1 MRIARLSINRP
12 VTTAMFFIAVVLL
25 GFVSLRR
32 LSVDLLPNISYPKLS
47 VVTQY
52 PGVAPE
58 EMETLVTAPLEAAV
72 SRIPGLQGVVSIS
85 KEGISYLTLEFVWG
99 TDMDFALLHTRENLD
114 SARDGLPS
122 DVDNPVIIALDPK
135 ARPIMVLAVSGERG
149 LARTQRVLR
158 GTPQTAAR
166 TGGGH
171 RFGRHR
177 RRRRAGDPG
186 RT

>member
-1 MRIARLSINRP
+1 MRIARFSIERP

-72 SRIPGLQGVVSIS
+72 SRIPGLQGVESIS
-85 KEGISYLTLEFVWG
+85 KEGVSYLTLEFVWG
-99 TDMDFALLHTRENLD
+99 TDMDFALLHTREKLD
-114 SARDGLPS
+114 GARDGLP
-122 DVDNPVIIALDPK
+122 
-135 ARPIMVLAVSGERG
+135 
-149 LARTQRVLR
+149 Q
-158 GTPQTAAR
+158 
-166 TGGGH
+166 
-171 RFGRHR
+171 
-177 RRRRAGDPG
+177 
-186 RT
+186 